1 MMRDAACEVWPWWN
15 RDRDGDAAPLAH
27 CIWSPTSPT
36 CPMTSNELAAGRQP
50 AYLFEQVKVH
60 GDLAHGIVA
69 LLNLEHPCVVE

>member
-1 MMRDAACEVWPWWN
+1 
-15 RDRDGDAAPLAH
+15 
-27 CIWSPTSPT
+27 
-36 CPMTSNELAAGRQP
+36 MTSNELAAGRQP